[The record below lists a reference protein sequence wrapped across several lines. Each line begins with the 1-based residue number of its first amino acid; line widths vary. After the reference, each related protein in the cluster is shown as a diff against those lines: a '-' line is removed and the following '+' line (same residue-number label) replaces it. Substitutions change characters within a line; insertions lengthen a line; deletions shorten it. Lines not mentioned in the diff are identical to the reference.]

1 MRLVQN
7 AVRLPHR
14 CAVVPFIGQN
24 HPDGFIDTE
33 CDLDGLRVYI
43 SVVGAREIAKVI
55 RYVPAAAVV
64 AAEDRVAGLEA
75 ELAQTRAELATAE
88 RELEAVHVLES
99 KGYTSRKKPGRP
111 SKRQEEVT
119 A

>member
-24 HPDGFIDTE
+24 HAEGFIDTE

-43 SVVGAREIAKVI
+43 SVVAFRDIAKLL
-55 RYVPAAAVV
+55 RYVPASAVV
-64 AAEDRVAGLEA
+64 AAEDRVAALQA
-75 ELAQTRAELATAE
+75 ELAQARAELAQAE
-88 RELEAVHVLES
+88 LHLDAVDLLES
-99 KGYTSRKKPGRP
+99 RGFTARKKPGRP
-111 SKRQEEVT
+111 KKEEVT